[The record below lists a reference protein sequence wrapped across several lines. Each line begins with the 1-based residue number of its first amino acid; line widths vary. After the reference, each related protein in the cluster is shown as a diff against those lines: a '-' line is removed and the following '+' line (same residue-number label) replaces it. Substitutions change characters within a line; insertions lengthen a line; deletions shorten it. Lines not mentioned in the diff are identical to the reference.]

1 MSTSTTSPLS
11 GGVQQLY
18 KDGLL
23 PSNLSASTLNSASAS
38 QLNKIAG
45 SAIALQEVGTILGF
59 GSGTTATDSATLSP
73 TAANS
78 LLSNSSAT
86 STTDPLTA
94 AVDNALTYKINAAV
108 NQFDQTN
115 SSTSSA
121 SGSQINVL
129 G

>member
-78 LLSNSSAT
+78 LLSNSIAT
-86 STTDPLTA
+86 STLTA